1 MTCYATQCLTRISHT
16 FVGRNERTQTLP
28 ELRSMCCGYSREQGI
43 NGENCVRAVPARLCD
58 LVPACE
64 KCGLMQQ
71 RDLDYWGQISQDTFR
86 W

>member
-43 NGENCVRAVPARLCD
+43 NGEN
-58 LVPACE
+58 
-64 KCGLMQQ
+64 
-71 RDLDYWGQISQDTFR
+71 
-86 W
+86 